1 MANQPKY
8 VYGRPN
14 PKYTGPEP
22 AKGYGSGLGDTQS
35 VMDDLYNDVCG
46 ETYDHTIEV
55 TYEDDELLQWRCEEC
70 GAEGEEE
77 Y

>member
-1 MANQPKY
+1 MNY
-8 VYGRPN
+8 
-14 PKYTGPEP
+14 
-22 AKGYGSGLGDTQS
+22 
-35 VMDDLYNDVCG
+35 DDNYEDDRYNDVCG
-46 ETYDHTIEV
+46 ETYDHTMEV

>member
-1 MANQPKY
+1 MFFSFEYIVMVRTSQ
-8 VYGRPN
+8 RH
-14 PKYTGPEP
+14 TIS
-22 AKGYGSGLGDTQS
+22 KGNIMNY
-35 VMDDLYNDVCG
+35 DDNYEDDRYNDVCG
-46 ETYDHTIEV
+46 ETYDHTLEV